1 MADVPP
7 GNRTTAADA
16 RRWLAAMPA
25 RVGGQRRLL
34 ESLIAA
40 AEAAPA
46 FRWLELGGSL
56 ARGAGDELSDIDA
69 GLGNRDDAHHRPAGG
84 GDLGR
89 IIGAAIGHDDHVE
102 LARAGAGHQRAE
114 QAPDNTGLVVRG
126 NDDGRHTGHV
136 WTTRDNCA
144 TRWAS

>member
-34 ESLIAA
+34 ESLIMA

-69 GLGNRDDAHHRPAGG
+69 GARDRRRQ
-84 GDLGR
+84 LGR
-89 IIGAAIGHDDHVE
+89 GPGGRRD
-102 LARAGAGHQRAE
+102 GHQ
-114 QAPDNTGLVVRG
+114 G
-126 NDDGRHTGHV
+126 GRSG
-136 WTTRDNCA
+136 R
-144 TRWAS
+144 

>member
-56 ARGAGDELSDIDA
+56 ARGAGDELSDIDDGSLA
-69 GLGNRDDAHHRPAGG
+69 RREHQRPGEIVGEQRGRPAIRACPASLMPMTPRPKSPSRTSGS
-84 GDLGR
+84 R
-89 IIGAAIGHDDHVE
+89 I
-102 LARAGAGHQRAE
+102 
-114 QAPDNTGLVVRG
+114 
-126 NDDGRHTGHV
+126 HT
-136 WTTRDNCA
+136 
-144 TRWAS
+144 S

>member
-1 MADVPP
+1 MADAPP

-46 FRWLELGGSL
+46 FRWLELGGSR
-56 ARGAGDELSDIDA
+56 RGQGRSASSGSSPSAAAAEGVETRQNSRVPHRSLS
-69 GLGNRDDAHHRPAGG
+69 
-84 GDLGR
+84 
-89 IIGAAIGHDDHVE
+89 E
-102 LARAGAGHQRAE
+102 F
-114 QAPDNTGLVVRG
+114 
-126 NDDGRHTGHV
+126 
-136 WTTRDNCA
+136 A
-144 TRWAS
+144 TRARELYQATAKIKALRLSQRQ